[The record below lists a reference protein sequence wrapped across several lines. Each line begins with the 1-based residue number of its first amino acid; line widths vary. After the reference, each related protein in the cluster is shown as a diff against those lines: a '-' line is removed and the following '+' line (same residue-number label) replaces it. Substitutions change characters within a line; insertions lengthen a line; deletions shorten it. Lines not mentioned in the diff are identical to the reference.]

1 LLQWNGLFCIKL
13 YNFWESFCSWIKTFY
28 NDISSCIINNGHCSD
43 YFKLGRGVRQGDPLS
58 PYLFILVI
66 ELLAAALKNDKKN
79 ITEVQRENSEFL
91 LSQYADDS
99 SLVLD
104 DNPKSLEKSLFVLS
118 IFSECFGLK
127 VNLDK
132 TEAI

>member
-1 LLQWNGLFCIKL
+1 MFLDQ
-13 YNFWESFCSWIKTFY
+13 TFY

-58 PYLFILVI
+58 PYLFILVL
-66 ELLAAALKNDKKN
+66 ELLAAALKNDKD
-79 ITEVQRENSEFL
+79 ITGVQIENSEFL

-99 SLVLD
+99 SLILD
-104 DNPKSLEKSLFVLS
+104 DNPHSLEKSLLVLS
-118 IFSECFGLK
+118 LFSECSGLK

-132 TEAI
+132 TEQYGLALNMDRGRNISSKII